1 MLKVLIADPSELLGK
16 NLSDRLAD
24 EFAVDTCV
32 TGWEAVAM
40 LVFLQPDIVVLDTA
54 MTDEAGNCLL
64 DILRYMDPCPVILA
78 LSPLTNERVMKH
90 LSAYD
95 ISRVLAKPCPLDL
108 MVSSIRDIAYR
119 LQNPLVSE
127 RPLEW
132 EIDRFLL
139 NLGFSMEGKRYDCV
153 ARAIFERYNNPD
165 CAMKELYIDVA
176 RKCGGNP
183 QSVEKAIRDTINRA
197 YKRGRSA
204 TWACYFTIPENEE
217 LPWRGNAAFIAR
229 AATCLKHINHAN
241 SMAK

>member
-108 MVSSIRDIAYR
+108 MVSCIRDIAYR

-127 RPLEW
+127 QPLEW
-132 EIDRFLL
+132 
-139 NLGFSMEGKRYDCV
+139 
-153 ARAIFERYNNPD
+153 
-165 CAMKELYIDVA
+165 
-176 RKCGGNP
+176 
-183 QSVEKAIRDTINRA
+183 
-197 YKRGRSA
+197 
-204 TWACYFTIPENEE
+204 
-217 LPWRGNAAFIAR
+217 
-229 AATCLKHINHAN
+229 
-241 SMAK
+241 